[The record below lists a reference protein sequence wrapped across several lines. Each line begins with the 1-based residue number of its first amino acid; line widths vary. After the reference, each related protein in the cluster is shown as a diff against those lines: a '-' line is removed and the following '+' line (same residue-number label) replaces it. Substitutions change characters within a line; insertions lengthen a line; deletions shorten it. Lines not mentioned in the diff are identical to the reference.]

1 MASILNLF
9 KLVSDP
15 TRLRILTVLEV
26 EPLSVAEMQD
36 ILGMGQSR
44 ISSQLSLLKKGG
56 LVSDQRVGKNNI
68 YSSQLQ
74 AEVKELIA
82 QAAAEIPESQADRE
96 KLDYILMKRRD
107 QARAY
112 FDNLAGKFGKNY
124 VPGRSWKSL
133 SEGLLKITNY
143 GVVVDLGAGEGT
155 LSQLIAQHSD
165 QVIAVDHSEKM
176 VEYGRQLAVEHKLDN
191 LEYRLGD
198 LQNPPVDESSA
209 DLVIFSQAL
218 HHASDPARALE
229 KAYRLLKKGG
239 RLLVLDLLE
248 HHFDQA
254 RELYGDLWLGF
265 AEIDL
270 VRMARSAGFSQVSST
285 IVDREDEPP
294 HFQTLMLV
302 GTRTE

>member
-82 QAAAEIPESQADRE
+82 QAASEIPESQADRE

>member
-82 QAAAEIPESQADRE
+82 QAASEIPESQADRE

-176 VEYGRQLAVEHKLDN
+176 VEYGRQLAVEHKLEN

-198 LQNPPVDESSA
+198 LQNPPIDESSA

-218 HHASDPARALE
+218 HHASDPARALQ
-229 KAYRLLKKGG
+229 KAYSLLKKGG